1 ARQKSLRSID
11 CIASRFDLIAQCRSV
26 RFPEETVVITCASPR
41 RTMTLVDVADVQRMP
56 EVRAR
61 AADLFGE
68 EGAQLGRCRI
78 VTELEKAVLCGSLLC
93 RRGTRCRHLAASAEP
108 TLPAAA
114 RSNCSTHRARAAPSP
129 SCSRTASR
137 STC

>member
-1 ARQKSLRSID
+1 MALLLPDPRFSPETSNATHGRFGARQKSLRSID

-61 AADLFGE
+61 AADLFRE
-68 EGAQLGRCRI
+68 ERS
-78 VTELEKAVLCGSLLC
+78 T
-93 RRGTRCRHLAASAEP
+93 TP
-108 TLPAAA
+108 TLTNSYGAGK
-114 RSNCSTHRARAAPSP
+114 SNALR
-129 SCSRTASR
+129 
-137 STC
+137 